1 MSGNSMFAIPAGQ
14 QASLWLSYAVVL
26 LLLPVCAVIAGVVVG
41 VSNRDQS
48 PEDGSLVRQFLLFL
62 AIFAAATWGISR
74 LPSVQSRINPEVKVR
89 EQLSANPAYEA
100 IRKYAPSDAAKVQA
114 ALGSEVGRGVKLE
127 DAFVRIRPLFAT
139 LVRERLGFV
148 DQATAV
154 AWAHVMRDT
163 LQQMKAADP
172 QKCVR
177 TLYPEPG
184 VPHPLSERVL
194 SDASAAAFL
203 QAVADVYASAD
214 AGMRRDTVRADPR
227 VDLQALQTEY
237 RLVQEQTKGEFGDD
251 AGRTKDR
258 QWREANPAA
267 YCDIVLRKMQLMLQR
282 EPALAGSLLR
292 QYLRGDFHGDIG

>member
-26 LLLPVCAVIAGVVVG
+26 LLLPVCAAIAGVVVG

-62 AIFAAATWGISR
+62 VIFAAATWGISR

-114 ALGSEVGRGVKLE
+114 ALGSEVDRGVKLE

-148 DQATAV
+148 DQATLPSPSITKV
-154 AWAHVMRDT
+154 
-163 LQQMKAADP
+163 
-172 QKCVR
+172 
-177 TLYPEPG
+177 
-184 VPHPLSERVL
+184 ERL
-194 SDASAAAFL
+194 MPIDFL
-203 QAVADVYASAD
+203 PYMFFS
-214 AGMRRDTVRADPR
+214 T
-227 VDLQALQTEY
+227 QT
-237 RLVQEQTKGEFGDD
+237 
-251 AGRTKDR
+251 
-258 QWREANPAA
+258 P
-267 YCDIVLRKMQLMLQR
+267 
-282 EPALAGSLLR
+282 
-292 QYLRGDFHGDIG
+292 